1 MASNRLGKIT
11 AECCLVGMAFSKEKI
26 LNRVVARFANGQVI
40 KGTTADFSPEK
51 YLFHVS
57 VFNKPAEAKPV
68 QISMNDLKALFFVKS
83 FRGDPLYVYR
93 NEFDPEHPTIGV
105 KIRVEFKDGEV
116 LVGTTTGYQPGRSV
130 FLVLPVDA
138 DSNNERCYVVL
149 EATKEI
155 RLL

>member
-1 MASNRLGKIT
+1 VSNRLGKIT
-11 AECCLVGMAFSKEKI
+11 AECWFFGMAFSKEEF
-26 LNRVVARFANGQVI
+26 LNKVVARFANGNVI
-40 KGTTADFSPEK
+40 KGTTDDFFPEK
-51 YLFHVS
+51 DLFHVS
-57 VFNKPAEAKPV
+57 VFNKRSEAKPV
-68 QISMNDLKALFFVKS
+68 QISTNDLKALFFVKDL
-83 FRGDPLYVYR
+83 RGDPRYVYR

-130 FLVLPVDA
+130 FLILPADA
-138 DSNNERCYVVL
+138 DSNNERCYLVV